1 MSSPQNRGLDPRR
14 DVSCG
19 YGQHCKLCAG
29 NHDSGM
35 CCMSM
40 PSVDSGLDAASQM
53 SPYGSPNG
61 RSLKQPH
68 SPCQSPMANICES
81 TAHMVTPIVTST
93 PTHQSAPHSRMSP
106 FTGGQE
112 SKTNLIVNYLPQN
125 YTQDQLRE
133 LFSSIGDIETCKL
146 CRHRETKMSLGYGF
160 VNFRRSSDAK
170 RAVDSFNGLS
180 IQTKSIK
187 VSYARPSSNII
198 KNTNLYVAGIPRS
211 ITLAEI
217 KNLFGRLGKIISAR
231 ILHDKDTGL
240 SKGVAFIRYD
250 TRVEAERAVK
260 HMHHFNYEGEVLTVK
275 FASPMERPEKGIQS
289 SSEEIMKNSS
299 STDVNDPNFQQAFQE
314 NFQKMILAYSPLY
327 PRTPNRR
334 SEMTGRTSSTSED
347 QQEHSSP
354 PVPYSGRR
362 RSSVPVF
369 ISVTNMPPDIT
380 ESKVWEL
387 FGPFGAVNSIQI
399 TRRECEPSNP
409 NEIAILFVSGT
420 VQMPVYHDALA
431 AICALQG
438 TEISKG
444 YKLRL
449 EFQLPAMNGNSS

>member
-1 MSSPQNRGLDPRR
+1 
-14 DVSCG
+14 
-19 YGQHCKLCAG
+19 
-29 NHDSGM
+29 
-35 CCMSM
+35 
-40 PSVDSGLDAASQM
+40 
-53 SPYGSPNG
+53 
-61 RSLKQPH
+61 
-68 SPCQSPMANICES
+68 
-81 TAHMVTPIVTST
+81 
-93 PTHQSAPHSRMSP
+93 
-106 FTGGQE
+106 
-112 SKTNLIVNYLPQN
+112 
-125 YTQDQLRE
+125 
-133 LFSSIGDIETCKL
+133 
-146 CRHRETKMSLGYGF
+146 MSLGYGF
-160 VNFRRSSDAK
+160 VNFRRASDAK

-347 QQEHSSP
+347 QQEFLSP
-354 PVPYSGRR
+354 QKLYAHFKGFFRAFFAS
-362 RSSVPVF
+362 RS
-369 ISVTNMPPDIT
+369 
-380 ESKVWEL
+380 L
-387 FGPFGAVNSIQI
+387 FW
-399 TRRECEPSNP
+399 PSP
-409 NEIAILFVSGT
+409 
-420 VQMPVYHDALA
+420 
-431 AICALQG
+431 
-438 TEISKG
+438 
-444 YKLRL
+444 
-449 EFQLPAMNGNSS
+449 